1 MSTILRLE
9 NGSAPVLRLEAFAF
23 KGLGQPWFV
32 INNGGHRSERAQIF
46 RDLGSSRDLCT
57 NLRNKT
63 WRSDLHFLQ
72 TASKCAESTR
82 RRRLP
87 KSCMAIRWRV
97 KQRKGQGADDRQYG
111 PNIQL
116 RPLDYM
122 ESITYSSLCPGEI
135 EVTSN
140 YWENNVTIA

>member
-1 MSTILRLE
+1 M
-9 NGSAPVLRLEAFAF
+9 
-23 KGLGQPWFV
+23 
-32 INNGGHRSERAQIF
+32 
-46 RDLGSSRDLCT
+46 
-57 NLRNKT
+57 
-63 WRSDLHFLQ
+63 
-72 TASKCAESTR
+72 AS
-82 RRRLP
+82 
-87 KSCMAIRWRV
+87 RWRV

-140 YWENNVTIA
+140 YWENNVTIAQKNSRAALIFLAIKAIRLFLSADPWLSVSRYLRIWFFLMANDTNCEKCYGISPWAEYFAIIPAGYFIP